1 MCPGRRRAH
10 GRQRRR
16 LEPPGCKTAAAAA
29 SMRLRGCSVF
39 KERRQGCSLT
49 RRVQLQAC
57 DSEWAAADWVSEL
70 GVTYPDA
77 SDADDEYADA
87 AGRLYS
93 SIRVYRVVAAA

>member
-1 MCPGRRRAH
+1 MPG
-10 GRQRRR
+10 
-16 LEPPGCKTAAAAA
+16 PTPGTWAAAAA
-29 SMRLRGCSVF
+29 ARPSTLQDGGGGGSCGYEAVLVF
-39 KERRQGCSLT
+39 KERLRGCSLT